1 MMMIKMVEQVHSHL
15 PSPADF
21 ADCAHIGM
29 TLFCSLH
36 VPLPGY
42 VYVMKPQLSEE
53 KVTTRMKRKKAVLVR
68 PAFLLTA
75 PAAAVG
81 TLVVLHFW
89 DGDGQQ
95 EGRSEAW
102 QERSVW
108 CWSSQQCDQQE
119 VEEKR

>member
-1 MMMIKMVEQVHSHL
+1 MMMIEMVEQVHSHL

-21 ADCAHIGM
+21 AGCAHIGM
-29 TLFCSLH
+29 TLFCSLR

-42 VYVMKPQLSEE
+42 VYVMTPQLSEE
-53 KVTTRMKRKKAVLVR
+53 KVTTMMKRKKAILVL

-75 PAAAVG
+75 PAAAEG
-81 TLVVLHFW
+81 TLVALHFW

-95 EGRSEAW
+95 EVRSEAW

-108 CWSSQQCDQQE
+108 CWSSQQCDQ
-119 VEEKR
+119 